1 MQCAHSFALSRLLAS
16 TTYELTLSCHIRA
29 FSDQKI
35 LKVHTADSDHS
46 LSIPWLELNV
56 ELNVL
61 GLGLG

>member
-16 TTYELTLSCHIRA
+16 AIYELTLPWHIRRL
-29 FSDQKI
+29 SKQKL

-46 LSIPWLELNV
+46 LSISWLELNV

-61 GLGLG
+61 GLG